1 MPDAPASGPAA
12 RPRPRPSRHDLL
24 RLRFPR
30 RRPVTALAA
39 MLLGLLLGGPVEAD
53 DESEPPAASA
63 AAPGSA
69 RAVRSMRGD
78 PAVALQRASDAV
90 VGVEINGVD
99 GASSNEM
106 LGQFRAGSG
115 VVIGEDGLVVTIG
128 YLLLE
133 AEDASLVLDSGRRV
147 PARVLGVDLATG
159 FGLVQALLPLQVPS
173 APLARDTRVR
183 PDEALML
190 VSGGSDGAISLARLA
205 ARRSFS
211 GYWEYHIESAL
222 FTQPPRTDHSGAGL
236 FNARGELL
244 GIGSLLVMDTPS
256 EHDAGPGN
264 MFVPIELLAPILPEL
279 RERGSSTASHRAWLG
294 LNCLQEADGVRVVR
308 VNPESPAEAA
318 GVEAG
323 DLIRRID
330 GVAVG
335 NLEGFYKRLWSGSAE
350 RRIAL
355 EVVRDGKPRHI
366 DVQSVDRLLTLRRA
380 RSI

>member
-1 MPDAPASGPAA
+1 MPEAPASGSAA
-12 RPRPRPSRHDLL
+12 RPSARPSRHDLL

-39 MLLGLLLGGPVEAD
+39 MLLALLLGGPAEAD
-53 DESEPPAASA
+53 DESEPPTTSA
-63 AAPGSA
+63 AAPGTA
-69 RAVRSMRGD
+69 RAARPMRSD

-99 GASSNEM
+99 GATSNEM

-115 VVIGEDGLVVTIG
+115 VVIAEDGLVLTIG

-133 AEDASLVLDSGRRV
+133 AEEASLVLDSGRRV

-159 FGLVQALLPLQVPS
+159 FGLVQALLPLQVPA

-183 PDEALML
+183 QDEVLML

-211 GYWEYHIESAL
+211 GYWEYHIDTAL

-264 MFVPIELLAPILPEL
+264 MFVPIDLLAPILREL
-279 RERGSSTASHRAWLG
+279 RERGSSSASHRAWLG
-294 LNCLQEADGVRVVR
+294 LNCLQEAEGVRVVR

-330 GVAVG
+330 GVPVSD
-335 NLEGFYKRLWSGSAE
+335 LEGFYKRLWSGSAE
-350 RRIAL
+350 RRIPL
-355 EVVRDGKPRHI
+355 DVVRDGKPRHI
-366 DVQSVDRLLTLRRA
+366 DVQSVDRLQTLRRA

>member
-69 RAVRSMRGD
+69 RAARSMRGD

-211 GYWEYHIESAL
+211 GYWEYHIDSAL

-264 MFVPIELLAPILPEL
+264 MFVPIDLLAPILREL
-279 RERGSSTASHRAWLG
+279 RERGSSSASHRAWLG
-294 LNCLQEADGVRVVR
+294 LNCLQEVEGVRVVR

-330 GVAVG
+330 GVAVSD
-335 NLEGFYKRLWSGSAE
+335 LEGFDKRLWSGSAE

-355 EVVRDGKPRHI
+355 DVVRDGRPRHI
-366 DVQSVDRLLTLRRA
+366 DVQSVDRLQTLRRA

>member
-294 LNCLQEADGVRVVR
+294 LNCLQEVDGVRVVR

-323 DLIRRID
+323 DLIRR
-330 GVAVG
+330 
-335 NLEGFYKRLWSGSAE
+335 
-350 RRIAL
+350 
-355 EVVRDGKPRHI
+355 
-366 DVQSVDRLLTLRRA
+366 
-380 RSI
+380 SI

>member
-1 MPDAPASGPAA
+1 MPDAPASGSAA
-12 RPRPRPSRHDLL
+12 RPSARPSRHDLL

-39 MLLGLLLGGPVEAD
+39 MLLGLLLGGPAEAE
-53 DESEPPAASA
+53 DESEPPALSA
-63 AAPGSA
+63 AAPGTSRAA
-69 RAVRSMRGD
+69 RTLRGD

-90 VGVEINGVD
+90 VGIEINGVD

-115 VVIGEDGLVVTIG
+115 VVIAEDGLVLTIG

-133 AEDASLVLDSGRRV
+133 AEEASLVLDSGRRV

-159 FGLVQALLPLQVPS
+159 FGLVQALLPLQVPT

-183 PDEALML
+183 PDEVLML

-211 GYWEYHIESAL
+211 GYWEYHIDSAL

-236 FNARGELL
+236 FNARGELV
-244 GIGSLLVMDTPS
+244 GIGSLLVMDTPG

-264 MFVPIELLAPILPEL
+264 MFVPVDLLAPILRDL
-279 RERGSSTASHRAWLG
+279 RERGSSGASHRAWLG
-294 LNCLQEADGVRVVR
+294 LNCLQEAEGVRVVR

-330 GVAVG
+330 GVAVSD
-335 NLEGFYKRLWSGSAE
+335 LEGFYKRLWSGSAE

-355 EVVRDGKPRHI
+355 DLVRDGKPRHI